1 MASGRPRQSI
11 GRARPSPDR
20 TINPDLERFMAKRMG
35 AKTIEVKASHLS
47 LISHPDE
54 ITWLIL
60 EAAGP
65 MRFLPGIFSSLRRRA
80 AGAPHC
86 IVNPSVWLPFR
97 VRGHP
102 GKGKGAQRSGPAP
115 LCFLM
120 CPATHGRGATQIR
133 FAAEDRR

>member
-1 MASGRPRQSI
+1 VRSRRPSGNSLRRRSGGHKKGDPGLLRKTGAYRPDGVR
-11 GRARPSPDR
+11 GVGGWGARPPGTKSFNATR
-20 TINPDLERFMAKRMG
+20 
-35 AKTIEVKASHLS
+35 
-47 LISHPDE
+47 
-54 ITWLIL
+54 
-60 EAAGP
+60 P

-86 IVNPSVWLPFR
+86 IVNLSVWLPFR

-120 CPATHGRGATQIR
+120 CPAMHGRGATQIR